1 MTSSNSLSGK
11 ETKAEQELAR
21 HLSFPEVFI

>member
-1 MTSSNSLSGK
+1 MTSRYSLSGK

-21 HLSFPEVFI
+21 NLSFPEVFI